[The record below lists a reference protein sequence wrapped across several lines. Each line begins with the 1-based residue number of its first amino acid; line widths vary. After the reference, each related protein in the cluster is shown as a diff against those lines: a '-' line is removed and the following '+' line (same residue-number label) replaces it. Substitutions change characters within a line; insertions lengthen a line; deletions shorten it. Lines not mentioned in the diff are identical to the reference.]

1 MDLKWNQIKYE
12 REAPTDEEIWLDE
25 DGEEYIDETGAR
37 VMTVTIEQ
45 DLWLKVSGKTGTRD
59 VLGSLMTRTALQR
72 IAKRNF
78 KLTELQTLSP
88 FWIEDF
94 LESQKHGKAKYV
106 FRLKDGSKPTS
117 FEALFDS
124 YLEHIGI
131 PTELSTGKKYT
142 FYSLRHTY
150 ATLKLQ
156 YEGVP
161 ISTLAKHMGTS
172 VNMIEKHYSH
182 LDVKKV
188 KEDLRGQL
196 LQDIPAAFSKS

>member
-1 MDLKWNQIKYE
+1 MDLKWNQVKYE
-12 REAPTDEEIWLDE
+12 REPISNEEIMLDDE
-25 DGEEYIDETGAR
+25 GNEVLDDDGNPILVA
-37 VMTVTIEQ
+37 TIEQ

-59 VLGSLMTRTALQR
+59 VLGSLMSRTALQR

-78 KLTELQTLSP
+78 DLTELQTLSP

-94 LESQKHGKAKYV
+94 LHSQNHGKAKFV

-124 YLEHIGI
+124 YLDHIGI
-131 PTELSTGKKYT
+131 PKELSTGKKYT

-156 YEGVP
+156 YEGVA

-172 VNMIEKHYSH
+172 VSMIEKHYSH
-182 LDVKKV
+182 LDVRKV
-188 KEDLRGQL
+188 KGDLRGRL
-196 LQDIPAAFSKS
+196 LQDIPAAFSK